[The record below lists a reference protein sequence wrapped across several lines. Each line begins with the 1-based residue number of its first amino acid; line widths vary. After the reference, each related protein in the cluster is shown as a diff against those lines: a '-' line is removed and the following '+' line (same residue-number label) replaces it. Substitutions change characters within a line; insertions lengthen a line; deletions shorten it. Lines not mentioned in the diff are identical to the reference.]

1 MFGQTRNHRLS
12 ADCRNFL
19 LDYLAKNGPAQ
30 SAVSNRMRTWNP
42 QAALFLLAQFRK
54 NGLRYTDRSD
64 VGPFD
69 VFRTL
74 RHTQFRQMSFWHV
87 PNVDGCFQGPDL
99 YRSAPMGV
107 SPVVRPVAEI
117 PKGSVVFWDGNSMVH
132 QPVCHE
138 ISLFI
143 WSSTQ
148 PFCIFSQWRLNF
160 FSIYPPFLGNGSR
173 KAFVWDFSKGMVGSR
188 VVFEVWRNPWCWS
201 VVLCQRLLCREPWQK
216 RSGVQG
222 VVATQQPKRSREVP
236 LVKLQDLTQ
245 IVTNYFV
252 CIKLACKIMPP
263 RYQCLVTFFSM
274 SWYIDKNV
282 NHERNT
288 LVDWWI

>member
-87 PNVDGCFQGPDL
+87 P
-99 YRSAPMGV
+99 
-107 SPVVRPVAEI
+107 
-117 PKGSVVFWDGNSMVH
+117 SVVVVSKARICTEVHPWACHQWSGLWRRSQEDPWCFGTEIRWFINLFAMKLVCLFDH
-132 QPVCHE
+132 QPSHF
-138 ISLFI
+138 LYFLNDD
-143 WSSTQ
+143 
-148 PFCIFSQWRLNF
+148 CIFF
-160 FSIYPPFLGNGSR
+160 PSIPHF
-173 KAFVWDFSKGMVGSR
+173 
-188 VVFEVWRNPWCWS
+188 
-201 VVLCQRLLCREPWQK
+201 
-216 RSGVQG
+216 
-222 VVATQQPKRSREVP
+222 
-236 LVKLQDLTQ
+236 
-245 IVTNYFV
+245 
-252 CIKLACKIMPP
+252 
-263 RYQCLVTFFSM
+263 
-274 SWYIDKNV
+274 
-282 NHERNT
+282 
-288 LVDWWI
+288 